1 MHSKRAS
8 LNQPRPT
15 RASTLR
21 QQGQAK
27 TESAARDAVPKKTTT
42 TTTTTTRARA
52 SEGVREFMAA
62 QRATAAAR
70 KKAASSSTGPL
81 RSGPERRVMTGTERY
96 TYDEGFEKDA
106 AFGTDTPKSNLKLQT
121 VLQRAKSSG
130 KLDLSSRE
138 LTAIP
143 SEVWDMQ
150 VSRGGGFLF
159 VILPIDIF

>member
-27 TESAARDAVPKKTTT
+27 TESAARDAVPKKT

-138 LTAIP
+138 LKAIP